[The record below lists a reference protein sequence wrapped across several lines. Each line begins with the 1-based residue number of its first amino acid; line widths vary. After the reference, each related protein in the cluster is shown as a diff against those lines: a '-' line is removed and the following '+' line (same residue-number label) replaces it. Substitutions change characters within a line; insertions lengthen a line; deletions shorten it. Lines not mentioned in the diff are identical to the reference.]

1 MDNLLYFI
9 AALLVILWVLGYYAF
24 SLGGAIHFLLV
35 VAVVVLVIKLLRGS
49 NSR

>member
-35 VAVVVLVIKLLRGS
+35 VAVIVLV
-49 NSR
+49 

>member
-35 VAVVVLVIKLLRGS
+35 VAVIVLVIKLLRGS

>member
-35 VAVVVLVIKLLRGS
+35 VAVIVLVIKLLRGS
-49 NSR
+49 TSR

>member
-49 NSR
+49 TSR